1 MSGIRVKSK
10 DLFRIEVNDNGE
22 FIQFDLSDVSLN
34 FRCYEAIDRINKIKK
49 DVIEKER
56 ELLEKIS
63 KENIEDYD
71 TEAKR
76 EYAKLQNDT
85 FNRMREAMDY
95 FLGEGA
101 CQKIFGNY
109 NNFDMFDLLIEE
121 FEKPRKELN
130 GQSYFDK
137 MKITSNN
144 VQQRLMEKYSKNKKA
159 VI

>member
-10 DLFRIEVNDNGE
+10 DLFRIEVNDDGE
-22 FIQFDLSDVSLN
+22 YIEFDLSDVSLN
-34 FRCYEAIDRINKIKK
+34 FRCYEAIDRINKITK
-49 DVIEKER
+49 DVIGKEK

-76 EYAKLQNDT
+76 EYAKLQNET
-85 FNRMREAMDY
+85 FSKMRDAMDY
-95 FLGEGA
+95 FLGDGA
-101 CQKIFGNY
+101 CQKIFGDY
-109 NNFDMFDLLIEE
+109 NSFDMFDLLIEE
-121 FEKPRKELN
+121 FEKPREELN

-137 MKITSNN
+137 MKITSGNIK
-144 VQQRLMEKYSKNKKA
+144 QRLMEKYNKNKKA

>member
-10 DLFRIEVNDNGE
+10 NLFKIEVNDKGE
-22 FIQFDLSDVSLN
+22 YIEFDLSDVSLN
-34 FRCYEAIDRINKIKK
+34 FRCYEAIDRVKEITKK
-49 DVIEKER
+49 ASKKEK
-56 ELLEKIS
+56 ELLEKIV
-63 KENIEDYD
+63 KEDAEEYD

-76 EYAKLQNDT
+76 EYAKLQDET
-85 FNRMREAMDY
+85 FKEMREAMDY

-109 NNFDMFDLLIEE
+109 NDYDMFDLLMEE

-130 GQSYFDK
+130 GKSYFDK
-137 MKITSNN
+137 MQITSNN
-144 VQQRLMEKYSKNKKA
+144 IQNRLMEKYNKNKKA